1 MTQLLSAGTNA
12 VFVVIVAIGYYM
24 MIKLYR
30 RMVDVYDRM
39 VRVTETEH
47 TALGRPQIIVDDNYD
62 RLPEVDVAVRNVSSA
77 AAKDITFE
85 FSAPVE
91 SSDGTVISNLSY
103 FQDGLNF
110 LSPNGRVTCYWD
122 NLNSLLP
129 FLEEKGLTGGIT
141 VTTHYK
147 DLAGEAHQTEWTLN
161 PFIYRDDR
169 YVQHKGTDDVA
180 KSLEEISG
188 DLKSLLDSSRRE
200 AEDRR

>member
-1 MTQLLSAGTNA
+1 MDIATVAQLLSAATNA
-12 VFVVIVAIGYYM
+12 VFVVIVGIGYYV

-47 TALGRPQIIVDDNYD
+47 TALGRPQVIVDDNYD
-62 RLPEVDVAVRNVSSA
+62 RLPEVDVAVRNVGSG

-85 FSAPVE
+85 FSARAE
-91 SSDGTVISNLSY
+91 SSDGTVISDLSY
-103 FQDGLNF
+103 FRDGLNF

-122 NLNSLLP
+122 NLNDLLP
-129 FLEEKGLTGGIT
+129 FLEEKGLTDGIT

-147 DLAGEAHQTEWTLN
+147 DLAGEAHETEWTLN

-169 YVQHKGTDDVA
+169 YVQDKGVEDIAGT
-180 KSLEEISG
+180 LEEISG
-188 DLKSLLDSSRRE
+188 NLKRLLERR
-200 AEDRR
+200 